1 MGGQN
6 LRLELSKE
14 FFTFLL
20 KGNGI
25 DLRFSAGL
33 HLGRFGQNRQYSF
46 PSVATG
52 TGIEICCI
60 VQMAFRAGEPVPNR
74 LSGGYHRTRRYA
86 ARHVADIAFC
96 WRYRLHGLRPS
107 PCS

>member
-46 PSVATG
+46 VSVATG
-52 TGIEICCI
+52 TGIEICCV
-60 VQMAFRAGEPVPNR
+60 VQMAFRAGEPVTNGF
-74 LSGGYHRTRRYA
+74 SGG
-86 ARHVADIAFC
+86 
-96 WRYRLHGLRPS
+96 
-107 PCS
+107 